1 MGGGMVV
8 AFGWLVDWLLAWLGC
23 LLFGWFGLLLVT
35 YCSATDRI
43 RYLSAEA
50 VQSAALSLEGV
61 HDVEGGHGLAASVLS
76 VGHGIA
82 DHVLEEHLQD
92 TSGLLVDEARNALH
106 ATSAGQ
112 SADSRLG
119 DALDVVSQDLSVS
132 LGTALAQALSSFS
145 SARHFD

>member
-1 MGGGMVV
+1 M
-8 AFGWLVDWLLAWLGC
+8 
-23 LLFGWFGLLLVT
+23 LLVI
-35 YCSATDRI
+35 YCSSTGRI